1 MKILH
6 IAPNVPYNDNWGYQ
20 ENLLPRY
27 HKKLGNEVTL
37 IITNTMQKDGK
48 VVETDCADYISKD
61 GVRIIRLTKRKYFS
75 KILTN
80 LRSKMDIM
88 PYLKEIQ
95 PDFIFYHA
103 IQSTTIYDVIKY
115 KKKINPN
122 CIIVQDNHMDYYN
135 THYKNLTLKAWIIR
149 SFYRRINRKSIKYVE
164 RVYGV
169 TPWRQ
174 QYAEEYFGIPAE
186 KTSLLVMGGDD
197 DFINLSQKAKI
208 KESIRKELNLSENDF
223 VVITGGKID
232 KTKNIHLLMQA
243 IKELDKD
250 NLKLIV
256 FGQANEDMMTLI
268 KELSE
273 DIHIRYIGW
282 IDSNKAYDYFLASD
296 LAVFP
301 GTHSVLWEQAAACGI
316 PLIVKNWEGMHHV
329 DVGGNCLFL
338 QNDNVEEIKEKILE
352 VYGNKSF
359 YDNMLKVAEEKGI
372 PTFSYSDIAK
382 RAIEENIQ
390 K

>member
-6 IAPNVPYNDNWGYQ
+6 IAPNAPYNDGWGYQ
-20 ENLLPRY
+20 ENLLPKY
-27 HKKLGNEVTL
+27 HKRLGHDVTL
-37 IITNTMQKDGK
+37 IITNTMHKDGK
-48 VVETDCADYISKD
+48 IVETDCADYISKD
-61 GVRIIRLTKRKYFS
+61 GVRIIRLIKRKYFS

-80 LRSKMDIM
+80 LRSKMDVM

-95 PDFIFYHA
+95 PDFVFFHGLISATIF
-103 IQSTTIYDVIKY
+103 DVIKY

-122 CIIVQDNHMDYYN
+122 CVIVQDNHLD
-135 THYKNLTLKAWIIR
+135 YKNAGNNLSLKIRLIR
-149 SFYRRINRKSIKYVE
+149 SYYRKINRKSIKYVE

-301 GTHSVLWEQAAACGI
+301 GTHSVLWEQAVACGI
-316 PLIVKNWEGMHHV
+316 PLIVKDWEGMHHV

-338 QNDNVEEIKEKILE
+338 QDDKVEEIKEKILE